1 MSMYRHRQNFRTSS
15 RHAGFLVYPG
25 FDMLQLSVPLEAF
38 RLAGEFATG
47 GYRLSIMSIDGG
59 EVESDTRFSV
69 VTRPAT
75 SDELDTLIIVGG
87 YRPDKKTL
95 PSGLRD
101 FVCVASTFVRRV
113 VGIGTGTLVLGES
126 GLLESGRVA
135 TNAETSS
142 ILKQVCP
149 GIRVH
154 CNHSFIHDRVLWTAS
169 GADAGL
175 EVSLA
180 LIEQDLGRKFASAVA
195 RLLPIDRVAKSQ
207 YSSPLDQETD
217 SSAIQL
223 VLSFAREH
231 LDVSLPDEK
240 LASIVH
246 VSATE
251 LRSKFLAATGL
262 TPAQAVERLRA
273 EKAKPRVQDGREPFE
288 AIAKSVGFRST
299 DEMRRGF
306 LRVFGQPPQGM
317 RRAARTAPTSDIRL
331 QMVWPPVTGEPI
343 QPGQHAVM

>member
-25 FDMLQLSVPLEAF
+25 FDMLHLSVPLEAF

-126 GLLESGRVA
+126 GLLKSGRVA

-180 LIEQDLGRKFASAVA
+180 LIEQDLGRSFASAVA

-207 YSSPLDQETD
+207 YSSPLDQETEFQCHSTGTQFCTRTSGRFTPRRKAGQHCACQRYRIAEQVSRSDRSD
-217 SSAIQL
+217 SSSSSGTA
-223 VLSFAREH
+223 
-231 LDVSLPDEK
+231 
-240 LASIVH
+240 ASG
-246 VSATE
+246 
-251 LRSKFLAATGL
+251 KGQATG
-262 TPAQAVERLRA
+262 
-273 EKAKPRVQDGREPFE
+273 PRWAG
-288 AIAKSVGFRST
+288 AI
-299 DEMRRGF
+299 
-306 LRVFGQPPQGM
+306 
-317 RRAARTAPTSDIRL
+317 
-331 QMVWPPVTGEPI
+331 
-343 QPGQHAVM
+343 